1 MSPLTLLEAQLM
13 KKAIVATN
21 VGGIPE
27 LMKDGETGFLVKK
40 GNEQELIEKLSFLI
54 INEKESKQM
63 GEKGRAFVEENFS
76 WGKIIKEIVNKI
88 KDLIQNKKL

>member
-1 MSPLTLLEAQLM
+1 
-13 KKAIVATN
+13 
-21 VGGIPE
+21 
-27 LMKDGETGFLVKK
+27 
-40 GNEQELIEKLSFLI
+40 
-54 INEKESKQM
+54 M

>member
-27 LMKDGETGFLVKK
+27 LMKDGE
-40 GNEQELIEKLSFLI
+40 
-54 INEKESKQM
+54 
-63 GEKGRAFVEENFS
+63 
-76 WGKIIKEIVNKI
+76 
-88 KDLIQNKKL
+88 KDF

>member
-54 INEKESKQM
+54 NNEKESKQM